1 MTLSSGTK
9 LSHYEI
15 LEPIGAGG
23 MGEVYRARDTKL
35 GREVAIKV
43 LPEAFAQDKGRL
55 ARFEREARLL
65 ASLNHPNIAT
75 LYGLEESNG
84 QKFLVMEMVEG
95 ETLAERIA
103 HGAIPVDEAL
113 LLFHQIADGLEA
125 AHEKGVIHRD
135 LKPANIKITP
145 EGKPKVLD
153 FGLAKVYRERPSDS
167 NQSESPTFTRGTA
180 TGVILGTAPY
190 MSPEQARGTSVDKRA
205 DVWAFG
211 CCLYEALTGRPAFRG
226 DTMSDTIAAILKNE
240 PDWDALP
247 SSMPGSMKRLLRR
260 CFQKKPEQRLRD
272 IGDARLEIEDAES
285 AEPDVRH
292 VFSLE
297 GGQVGNVSDWS
308 RDGKRILY
316 VRQEG
321 NADYDIAELARGFR
335 GPVKSTAPNAR
346 TRRRPG
352 LFARRPLA
360 RLQLEY
366 NGTPRSVRDALRS
379 LQGRKTNIHR
389 RRLGAGMVA
398 QRRRDLLSQR
408 LRHDVRRDTHR
419 TQVIRRKT
427 ASTFRG
433 AIFAALSDSVAA
445 TL

>member
-285 AEPDVRH
+285 AEPDASPAR
-292 VFSLE
+292 FLP
-297 GGQVGNVSDWS
+297 GGRSA
-308 RDGKRILY
+308 
-316 VRQEG
+316 RQ
-321 NADYDIAELARGFR
+321 RFR
-335 GPVKSTAPNAR
+335 LV
-346 TRRRPG
+346 TRWEANPLRP
-352 LFARRPLA
+352 A
-360 RLQLEY
+360 
-366 NGTPRSVRDALRS
+366 
-379 LQGRKTNIHR
+379 GR
-389 RRLGAGMVA
+389 
-398 QRRRDLLSQR
+398 QR
-408 LRHDVRRDTHR
+408 
-419 TQVIRRKT
+419 
-427 ASTFRG
+427 
-433 AIFAALSDSVAA
+433 
-445 TL
+445 